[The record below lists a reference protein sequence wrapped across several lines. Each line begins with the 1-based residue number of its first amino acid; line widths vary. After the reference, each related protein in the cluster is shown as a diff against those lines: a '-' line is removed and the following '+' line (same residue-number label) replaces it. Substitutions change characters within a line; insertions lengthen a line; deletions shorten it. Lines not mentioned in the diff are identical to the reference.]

1 MASKL
6 RGGFSKRELAAQK
19 LKTSKPSSSA
29 KTSNRVTASKSVA
42 PLVGAG
48 PLTPGQTRQA
58 PLAGPSLPGKVSPG
72 YYDYSNN
79 SVNLTG
85 YSEPSKK
92 SSSSSSSK
100 KTSTPKATT
109 GIASTIGDLASSAGA
124 ALRNV
129 PGLKQIGEYGDDY
142 VNTGNRASLAKVMT
156 PFAVGAAIPAGMF
169 MAGAG
174 GMSSL
179 AGVGRGII
187 GRGILQV
194 N

>member
-1 MASKL
+1 MPSKK
-6 RGGFSKRELAAQK
+6 RGGLSKRQYAAQK
-19 LKTSKPSSSA
+19 ATTQA
-29 KTSNRVTASKSVA
+29 KKNASVRATASKSVA

-129 PGLKQIGEYGDDY
+129 PGLKQIGEYGE
-142 VNTGNRASLAKVMT
+142 TIS
-156 PFAVGAAIPAGMF
+156 
-169 MAGAG
+169 
-174 GMSSL
+174 
-179 AGVGRGII
+179 
-187 GRGILQV
+187 ILETEPPLPR
-194 N
+194 